1 VVVTHSIHSSK
12 GLIMKLLHTWLSR
25 VVIAASMGLAASA
38 SAGFAPEGWYTG
50 EDVPRALQAAEE
62 RGLPIALIYM
72 DYDST

>member
-1 VVVTHSIHSSK
+1 
-12 GLIMKLLHTWLSR
+12 MKPLRTWLPR
-25 VVIAASMGLAASA
+25 LAVALGLGFATSASA
-38 SAGFAPEGWYTG
+38 SFAPEGWYTG